1 MLGKLRNALK
11 NKKGSA
17 IFQFIIILAIVAIIA
32 VGTLPDLNETI
43 KEKATGA
50 INRIDDMDSSLDEK

>member
-1 MLGKLRNALK
+1 MLGKLRNAFK

-32 VGTLPDLNETI
+32 VGTLPELNETI

-50 INRIDDMDSSLDEK
+50 INRIDTMDSSLD

>member
-1 MLGKLRNALK
+1 MFNKIKNALK

-32 VGTLPDLNETI
+32 VVTLPDLNETI
-43 KEKATGA
+43 SEKATGS
-50 INRIDDMDSSLDEK
+50 INRIDTMDSSLDE